1 MLFFSYGM
9 LTNNDVMVP
18 TAKRLGVAVL
28 DGYCWEMLRY
38 ANVYPSIEDGVVG
51 ILWEIDKDILTDLD
65 LREGF
70 PTMYTRLLVEVSH
83 DDEMKM
89 AWVYSMTD
97 RYHDYFKDTVPNTI
111 YLTSV
116 REGYLTDGIE
126 IED

>member
-1 MLFFSYGM
+1 
-9 LTNNDVMVP
+9 MVP

-28 DGYCWEMLRY
+28 DGYRWEMLRY
-38 ANVYPSIEDGVVG
+38 ANVYPSVEDGVVG
-51 ILWEIDKDILTDLD
+51 ILWEIDKDILTVLD

-83 DDEMKM
+83 EDEMKM
-89 AWVYSMTD
+89 AWIYSMTD
-97 RYHDYFKDTVPNTI
+97 KYHAHFKDSVPNEI

>member
-9 LTNNDVMVP
+9 LTNNDIMVP

-28 DGYCWEMLRY
+28 DGYRWEMLRY

-70 PTMYTRLLVEVSH
+70 PTMYTRLLVVVSH
-83 DDEMKM
+83 EDEMKM

-97 RYHDYFKDTVPNTI
+97 QYHSYFKDTVPNTM
-111 YLTSV
+111 YLSSV

>member
-9 LTNNDVMVP
+9 LTNNDIMVP

-28 DGYCWEMLRY
+28 DGYRWEMLRY
-38 ANVYPSIEDGVVG
+38 ANVYPSVEDGVVG

-70 PTMYTRLLVEVSH
+70 PTLYTRLLVEVSH
-83 DDEMKM
+83 EDEMKM

-97 RYHDYFKDTVPNTI
+97 KYHAYFKDTVPNEV
-111 YLTSV
+111 YLASV